1 MEGYPPVRLSYLFG
15 KIIMPVSSISSG
27 DSFPKLCENILVPGL
42 PAVKTDVIIH
52 LALFHN
58 EWVIRKKAHDLLPFD
73 VELSMT
79 TTCEPAHR
87 FDFQFCL
94 ACKLCRY
101 LLIHSHSTKLHR
113 VFPIQNCELKQRLH
127 TSEWKVKRRKLEG
140 WKNVGGLG

>member
-1 MEGYPPVRLSYLFG
+1 MVQEPFFFIVIPAYFSLSFSLFFFV
-15 KIIMPVSSISSG
+15 I
-27 DSFPKLCENILVPGL
+27 
-42 PAVKTDVIIH
+42 PAVF

-58 EWVIRKKAHDLLPFD
+58 EWVIRNKAHDLLPFD

-79 TTCEPAHR
+79 TSCEPAHR

-101 LLIHSHSTKLHR
+101 LLLHSHSTKLHR

-127 TSEWKVKRRKLEG
+127 TRE
-140 WKNVGGLG
+140 